1 MFWNKKSSNNSHNT
15 SGQHWESKALE
26 YLEKQQLIFVTAN
39 FHSRQGEID
48 LIMKEGNCVV
58 FVEVKYRKNKAFGGA
73 ISAVSISKQEK
84 IRRTAAFF
92 LQQQGLNAYNT
103 ACRFDI
109 IAIEGGNIPE
119 FIWLKNAF

>member
-1 MFWNKKSSNNSHNT
+1 MFWNKKSSDDSHNT
-15 SGQHWESKALE
+15 SGQHWESKALA
-26 YLEKQQLIFVTAN
+26 YLEKQQLTLVTAN

-48 LIMKEGNCVV
+48 LIMKEGDCLV

>member
-1 MFWNKKSSNNSHNT
+1 MIWNKKSSNDTQTNI
-15 SGQHWESKALE
+15 GRHWEAKARN
-26 YLEKQQLIFVTAN
+26 YLEQQKLTLIAAN

-48 LIMKEGNCVV
+48 LIMKEAETLV
-58 FVEVKYRKNKAFGGA
+58 FVEVKYRKTKNFGGA

-109 IAIEGGNIPE
+109 IAIEGGNTPE
-119 FIWLKNAF
+119 LIWLKNAF

>member
-1 MFWNKKSSNNSHNT
+1 
-15 SGQHWESKALE
+15 
-26 YLEKQQLIFVTAN
+26 
-39 FHSRQGEID
+39 
-48 LIMKEGNCVV
+48 MKDGNCVV

-84 IRRTAAFF
+84 IRRAAAFF

-109 IAIEGGNIPE
+109 IAIEGGHIPE